1 MKRKVLYVYFEPQV
15 SGQTTHVLSLVNG
28 LNKDK
33 YEISVVVPAHLVEY
47 LPAFDQTGV
56 TMIPLPMRKYI
67 WNIRSL
73 AVLINLIRQK
83 RFHIVHVHSQE
94 AGLLVRLLT
103 RIAGAGNIIYTPQC
117 TNIRRNNLFWLYR
130 RIEKLLSSLTDMIIS
145 VSEADRSRIV
155 QWGIPS
161 SKVITIHNSIDPRKA
176 AATPDVTGLKHKLNL
191 DEKAPIVMQVGRL
204 SYQKNPLDFVNGAS
218 IVLAEIPEVHFIL
231 VGDGPLREQVES
243 RIQELG
249 LTKNVHCAGWQD
261 DAFELIAAADII
273 TLTSR
278 WEGLPYVLL
287 EAMAWSRPIVATAVN
302 GCPELVDQGVTG
314 YVVPEG
320 KIDSW
325 AGSVVKLLNNPE
337 RAVEMGLLGNQRL
350 KKKFNMEKM
359 IGKTE
364 GLYDRLIVD
373 QPGYEV

>member
-1 MKRKVLYVYFEPQV
+1 MKILQIYYEPQP
-15 SGQTTHVLSLVNG
+15 SGQTTHVLSLVDG
-28 LNKDK
+28 LDHEQHNLIVVLPQVL
-33 YEISVVVPAHLVEY
+33 ISSAA
-47 LPAFDQTGV
+47 AFEQVGAKV
-56 TMIPLPMRKYI
+56 IPLPMRKGL
-67 WNIRSL
+67 WPVHTMRS
-73 AVLINLIRQK
+73 VIQLIRETDCD
-83 RFHIVHVHSQE
+83 IVHVHSQE
-94 AGLLVRLLT
+94 AGLLVRLLA

-130 RIEKLLSSLTDMIIS
+130 RIEKHLSSLTDMIIS

-155 QWGIPS
+155 QWGISS
-161 SKVITIHNSIDPRKA
+161 SKVITIQNSIDPRKT
-176 AATPDVTGLKHKLNL
+176 AATPDVPGVKQKLNL
-191 DEKAPIVMQVGRL
+191 DEEAPIVMQVGRL

-218 IVLAEIPEVHFIL
+218 IVLAEIPEVQFIL

-287 EAMAWSRPIVATAVN
+287 EAMTWSRPIVATAVN

-314 YVVPEG
+314 
-320 KIDSW
+320 
-325 AGSVVKLLNNPE
+325 
-337 RAVEMGLLGNQRL
+337 
-350 KKKFNMEKM
+350 
-359 IGKTE
+359 
-364 GLYDRLIVD
+364 
-373 QPGYEV
+373 